1 MIHAFAKSMQVVG
14 MIINITLNP
23 RTKKISK
30 QIFFLKKNS
39 NLKTVE
45 VFFQCLFVGV
55 FLFVFSLNNICDTE
69 SSRNKKLEK
78 HIHTQL

>member
-30 QIFFLKKNS
+30 QIFF
-39 NLKTVE
+39 
-45 VFFQCLFVGV
+45 
-55 FLFVFSLNNICDTE
+55 FLDIDTE
-69 SSRNKKLEK
+69 QINYTVKMFKENKAKL
-78 HIHTQL
+78 